1 MYNNEVLRPCL
12 WVVASTEAD
21 VVGTAE
27 ADVPQKLFFC
37 TMDLHGNMAF

>member
-21 VVGTAE
+21 VVG
-27 ADVPQKLFFC
+27 KLMCCGNYFFVGWLY
-37 TMDLHGNMAF
+37 MVSWFSKE